1 MLDDLLERYP
11 LHARHVVRTPERRV
25 ALAARHLRDE
35 RRDVRGVREAER
47 SGPARGEVRGHHHGA
62 EDVDALDPHL
72 VPPQAVRP
80 VAGADDVGESN
91 RQPRNR
97 HEVVVVNV
105 VVVVTVV
112 VALALAVVAVVVA
125 FVAPRRRVVA
135 RARAQIRRLLPITRR
150 ASIHPPSRRD
160 LGQNFLAPELVMPVP
175 IPPGERLRRGRVD
188 RAPRVF
194 LANAAAVRQR
204 VQPVPAVPFPVVRL
218 LLPLPRALARA
229 FVAHLVHGIRRHE
242 HVPPRPPLQ
251 TSQRR
256 SQIPRREAA
265 EVDDDVP
272 RAVRAERGARRDV
285 HRVRERARSFPIAHD
300 VRHLVFGPRV
310 PGVAPEGF
318 DVIASCVE
326 VVNWWVNRVGI
337 AEPLAAP
344 SVDRGDGVTV
354 ADESP
359 DDVRA
364 DEAVA
369 AEDQGVTVV
378 GHRRADAGRRRRLD
392 WMGSIVR
399 SPARSGTEDGCV
411 RVRIRTF
418 RDGYPRS
425 TRSRSSA
432 RDEDERW
439 RCSPFRATA
448 SRHRTPRVACG
459 GAASGSRGGQRQLRR
474 PKRQRSAPS
483 PWSRR

>member
-72 VPPQAVRP
+72 VSPQAVRP

-112 VALALAVVAVVVA
+112 VALALVLAVVAVVAVA
-125 FVAPRRRVVA
+125 VVAPRRRVVA

-194 LANAAAVRQR
+194 LANAAAVQR
-204 VQPVPAVPFPVVRL
+204 VQRVRPVPAVPFPVVRL
-218 LLPLPRALARA
+218 LLPLPRARTTERGILARA

-251 TSQRR
+251 TPQRR

-285 HRVRERARSFPIAHD
+285 HRVRERARLFPIAHD
-300 VRHLVFGPRV
+300 VRHLVFGPRI

-318 DVIASCVE
+318 DPIASCVE
-326 VVNWWVNRVGI
+326 VVSVWGVNRVGI

-344 SVDRGDGVTV
+344 AVDRGDGVTV

-378 GHRRADAGRRRRLD
+378 GRRRRVNWIHRLD
-392 WMGSIVR
+392 GIDRLNLRDWGRRMG
-399 SPARSGTEDGCV
+399 ARGFG
-411 RVRIRTF
+411 
-418 RDGYPRS
+418 
-425 TRSRSSA
+425 
-432 RDEDERW
+432 
-439 RCSPFRATA
+439 
-448 SRHRTPRVACG
+448 
-459 GAASGSRGGQRQLRR
+459 
-474 PKRQRSAPS
+474 
-483 PWSRR
+483 

>member
-1 MLDDLLERYP
+1 
-11 LHARHVVRTPERRV
+11 
-25 ALAARHLRDE
+25 
-35 RRDVRGVREAER
+35 
-47 SGPARGEVRGHHHGA
+47 
-62 EDVDALDPHL
+62 
-72 VPPQAVRP
+72 
-80 VAGADDVGESN
+80 
-91 RQPRNR
+91 
-97 HEVVVVNV
+97 
-105 VVVVTVV
+105 
-112 VALALAVVAVVVA
+112 
-125 FVAPRRRVVA
+125 
-135 RARAQIRRLLPITRR
+135 
-150 ASIHPPSRRD
+150 
-160 LGQNFLAPELVMPVP
+160 MPVP
-175 IPPGERLRRGRVD
+175 IPPGERLRRGRVP
-188 RAPRVF
+188 RSPRVF
-194 LANAAAVRQR
+194 LAGAAAVFVRR
-204 VQPVPAVPFPVVRL
+204 VPFPVRL
-218 LLPLPRALARA
+218 LLSSLRARVTTEGVLAPRA

-242 HVPPRPPLQ
+242 HVAPRPP
-251 TSQRR
+251 SESPQRR
-256 SQIPRREAA
+256 AKIPRRETA
-265 EVDDDVP
+265 EIDDDVP
-272 RAVRAERGARRDV
+272 APVRAQRGARRDV
-285 HRVRERARSFPIAHD
+285 HRVRERARVFPIAYD
-300 VRHLVFGPRV
+300 VRHLIFGPRI

-318 DVIASCVE
+318 DAVADGVE
-326 VVNWWVNRVGI
+326 VVDGGENRFGV

-344 SVDRGDGVTV
+344 AVDRGDGVAV
-354 ADESP
+354 ADEGP

-418 RDGYPRS
+418 RDGYPRL